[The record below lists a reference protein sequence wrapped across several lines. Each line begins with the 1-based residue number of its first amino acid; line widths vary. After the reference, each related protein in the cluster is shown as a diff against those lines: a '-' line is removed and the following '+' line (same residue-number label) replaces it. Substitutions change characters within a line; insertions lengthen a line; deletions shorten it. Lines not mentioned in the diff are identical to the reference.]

1 MQVRRLIYVLA
12 DGIHSAVRKALFPDS
27 KVIYQGYT
35 CFRGMIDEVDI
46 MNQYTADEY
55 WGRRGRV
62 GIVPLINNQ
71 AYWFITINANE
82 KDPKYVSF
90 ENHICR
96 LILIIILIK

>member
-1 MQVRRLIYVLA
+1 
-12 DGIHSAVRKALFPDS
+12 
-27 KVIYQGYT
+27 
-35 CFRGMIDEVDI
+35 MIDEADI

>member
-1 MQVRRLIYVLA
+1 
-12 DGIHSAVRKALFPDS
+12 
-27 KVIYQGYT
+27 
-35 CFRGMIDEVDI
+35 MIDEADI

-82 KDPKYVSF
+82 K
-90 ENHICR
+90 
-96 LILIIILIK
+96 ILNMYHLKTTFAGLF